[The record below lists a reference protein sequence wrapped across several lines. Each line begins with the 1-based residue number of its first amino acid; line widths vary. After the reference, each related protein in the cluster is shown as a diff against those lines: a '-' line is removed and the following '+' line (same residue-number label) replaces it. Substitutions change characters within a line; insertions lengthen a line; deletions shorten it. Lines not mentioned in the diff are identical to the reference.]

1 MEAVKDWCIKI
12 AGVLILSALTE
23 AVLPSGNVKKYVRI
37 LMGLI
42 LTICVCTPL
51 AGKMDTEFFIDDGKT
66 EAYFEAEEMNERE
79 REAVLRLYKANLAR
93 KMNDDLKAVIEN
105 CEFEFQL
112 EVEAG
117 NMNEFGRIRGVIV
130 TVVTKDGR
138 LEKDELIEKIISE
151 KYGVSVK
158 NIAVNYRTD

>member
-51 AGKMDTEFFIDDGKT
+51 AGEMDTEFFVDDGKT
-66 EAYFEAEEMNERE
+66 EAYFEAEKMNEKE

-93 KMNDDLKAVIEN
+93 KMNEDLKAVIEN

-112 EVEAG
+112 EVESG
-117 NMNEFGRIRGVIV
+117 DMNEFGRIRGVIV

>member
-1 MEAVKDWCIKI
+1 MEAVKEWCIKI

-23 AVLPSGNVKKYVRI
+23 AVMPSGNVKKYVRI
-37 LMGLI
+37 LLGLI
-42 LTICVCTPL
+42 LTICICTPL
-51 AGKMDTEFFIDDGKT
+51 AGDLNTDFLWENERTDAYYEMEKMD
-66 EAYFEAEEMNERE
+66 ERE
-79 REAVLRLYKANLAR
+79 RETVLRLYKANLAR

-117 NMNEFGRIRGVIV
+117 NMEEFGRIKGVIV
-130 TVVTKDGR
+130 TVVTRDGA
-138 LEKDELIEKIISE
+138 LEKDEIIEKIISE

-158 NIAVNYRTD
+158 NIAVKYRTD